1 MSSDKFKLIGE
12 APIGALSETMHL
24 EWARLNRARA
34 RIEALQEEY
43 AQADA
48 AFWDALERQ
57 FWHVTGLRGDAPTL
71 RVTDDGSVYLDPC
84 PCPICQAELHGLTV
98 VEVVEQMYAN
108 SLISPEAIDHV
119 RKKAKAVDLKNQ
131 TCKKLMN

>member
-12 APIGALSETMHL
+12 APIGSLTETMHL
-24 EWARLNRARA
+24 EWARLNKARE
-34 RIEALQEEY
+34 RLEELQEDY

-57 FWHVTGLRGDAPTL
+57 FWSVTGFKDKSPNL
-71 RVTDDGSVYLDPC
+71 RVTDDGSVYLDTCGC
-84 PCPICQAELHGLTV
+84 PACQAELHGLTV

-108 SLISPEAIDHV
+108 SLIAPEAIDHV
-119 RKKAKAVDLKNQ
+119 RKKARAIDQKNQ
-131 TCKKLMN
+131 ACKKLMN